1 VTDVETANSRPST
14 GRWRRFRAWPRA
26 GRWTAYVAVGLALL
40 MVVLAVTAVV
50 LVRRPLPQVSG
61 EITLPGLSAPVEVLR
76 DEHGIPQIYADT
88 TADLMRAEGFVHAQ
102 DRFWEMDVRR
112 HITAGRLSEL
122 VGDDGLETDKYV
134 RTMGW
139 RRVAEQEFALLT
151 PETRSALEW
160 YADGVNAYL
169 DTREPS
175 QLSVAY
181 TLLRATGFDYHPEPW
196 TSVDSLAWLKAM
208 AWDLRGNMDE
218 EIQRVLVQVN
228 HSRSALAE
236 VYPPY
241 PYAEHTP
248 IVDHGAVVDGVFEP
262 RATKAQTRNPLRP
275 AYTADQVD
283 ALAGVGDGL
292 ARLPQLLGRSAGIG
306 SNSWVVDGDHSTT
319 GKPILANDPHL
330 GVSQPGIWYQIGLHC
345 RTLSEACPY
354 DVSGF
359 SFSGVPGV
367 VIGHNQRIAWGFTNL
382 GPDVTD
388 LFLEKIKGT
397 GWLYAGKYRPLA
409 IRHET
414 IKVRGGDDFDLTIR
428 ETAHGPLLSDV
439 SRELSTV
446 GANAEV
452 EHGPDRGNGYAVALE
467 WTALHPAPTADALLG
482 LDAATDWTS
491 FRAAARDFD
500 VPAQN
505 MVYADVDGHIGFQAP
520 GRIPIRKSGN
530 DGLEPS
536 PGWIPANDWTGTYV
550 PFDALPSELDPDEGY
565 FATANQAAVG
575 PDYPYYLT
583 SDWDY
588 GYRAQRIRDLLT
600 SVTDGGGQLSVDDMT
615 GMQLDTFNGLAPT
628 LVPYLL
634 DTALPPGYP
643 SDGQRLL
650 ADWDFR
656 EGVDSQ
662 AAAYFNV
669 VWSNLLRLAFQ
680 DELRKSLWPDGSN
693 RWWAAVSG
701 LLEKPDDAWWDNR
714 KTDGVV
720 ETRDDVLRQALLDAR
735 DELTRREAL
744 DPADWSWGRLHRM
757 NLHDQTLGESGI
769 GLVERLFNRNGYQV
783 GGGGSIVDAT
793 EWNAAEG
800 YVVDAAPSMRM
811 VVSLANLDDSR
822 WINLTGASGHPGSS
836 HYADQTGLYVDGRTL
851 PWVFSRGPVD
861 DATQDTLRLV
871 P

>member
-1 VTDVETANSRPST
+1 VTDVETATSRPST
-14 GRWRRFRAWPRA
+14 GWWRRFRGWPRA
-26 GRWTAYVAVGLALL
+26 GRWAAYVAVGLVLL
-40 MVVLAVTAVV
+40 LVVLTVTAVV

-122 VGDDGLETDKYV
+122 FGEDGLETDKYV

-139 RRVAEQEFALLT
+139 RRVAEQELALLE

-181 TLLRATGFDYHPEPW
+181 TLLRADGLDYHPEPW
-196 TSVDSLAWLKAM
+196 TAVDSLAWLKAM

-228 HSRSALAE
+228 HGRSALAE

-283 ALAGVGDGL
+283 ALAAVGDGIE
-292 ARLPQLLGRSAGIG
+292 RLPQLLGHSAGIG

-397 GWLYAGKYRPLA
+397 RWLYAGKYRPLT

-414 IKVRGGDDFDLTIR
+414 ISVLGGDDFDLTIR

-452 EHGPDRGNGYAVALE
+452 EKGPDRGNGYAVALE
-467 WTALHPAPTADALLG
+467 WTALHPAPTADAMLG
-482 LDAATDWTS
+482 LDAARDWTS
-491 FRAAARDFD
+491 FRAAARSFD

-505 MVYADVDGHIGFQAP
+505 MVYADVDGHIGYQAP

-536 PGWIPANDWTGTYV
+536 PGWIPANDWTGKYV
-550 PFDALPSELDPDEGY
+550 PFDALPSELDPDAGF

-575 PDYPYYLT
+575 AGYPYYLT

-600 SVTDGGGQLSVDDMT
+600 SATDGGGQLSVDDMT

-634 DTALPPGYP
+634 DIALPPGYP

-650 ADWDFR
+650 ADWDFQ
-656 EGVDSQ
+656 EGADSP

-669 VWSNLLRLAFQ
+669 VWSNVLRLTFQ

-701 LLEKPDDAWWDNR
+701 LLEKPNDAWWDDR
-714 KTDGVV
+714 KTDDVV

-744 DPADWSWGRLHRM
+744 DPADWTWGRLHRM

-783 GGGGSIVDAT
+783 AGGGSIVDAT

-800 YVVDAAPSMRM
+800 YLVDAAPSMRM